1 MTGAIPLEGQVLLV
15 VGVHDKVLAAHR
27 RGLDRV
33 LPRRNA
39 KEIHEELGDDV
50 RRVTAVQFVS
60 HLDEL
65 LDLALRLEPTAGGV
79 PVVEPHASA
88 TARCLR
94 SSSGSMYRA
103 SRVLAPRQNIRRR
116 CATTSAPTAITTRS
130 WHSFTHTGR

>member
-39 KEIHEELGDDV
+39 KEIHEELGDDL
-50 RRVTAVQFVS
+50 RRVTAVEFVS

-65 LDLALRLEPTAGGV
+65 LDLV
-79 PVVEPHASA
+79 Q
-88 TARCLR
+88 ARADGPR
-94 SSSGSMYRA
+94 RA
-103 SRVLAPRQNIRRR
+103 RRR
-116 CATTSAPTAITTRS
+116 ALARLGHGPGRRCPRPPPGRGTASPTLVGRRGGPAPST
-130 WHSFTHTGR
+130 